1 MEPAPTQ
8 NVTTAKE
15 SYGSVLSIL
24 LIVLVLVMGA
34 FYVWNK
40 RIAQDR
46 PQNASES
53 LPAAAATAEVMLP
66 ITE

>member
-1 MEPAPTQ
+1 MEQAPISSEQ
-8 NVTTAKE
+8 GVKG

-40 RIAQDR
+40 RINEERNQPTYLDVS
-46 PQNASES
+46 AS
-53 LPAAAATAEVMLP
+53 ADAT
-66 ITE
+66 TE

>member
-1 MEPAPTQ
+1 MEPAPRP
-8 NVTTAKE
+8 TTNATSN

-40 RIAQDR
+40 RINEQR
-46 PQNASES
+46 PQNATPDAPVE
-53 LPAAAATAEVMLP
+53 AAVETNL
-66 ITE
+66 